1 MLSEPRIGTADRQVA
16 DNHHKDECLRS
27 PSAEAILRIS
37 SHQQAKR
44 MDSVNGFLSRRDH
57 HVTHVRFTRFL
68 NQQRDETERG
78 PVECADL
85 PPAQEESPLRSSFR
99 QADLT
104 TKTPE
109 HLVYTRIFGGL
120 DGARDQIRTGDPHVG
135 KEMLALISLRN
146 FA

>member
-1 MLSEPRIGTADRQVA
+1 MTSEPRIGTADRQVA

-85 PPAQEESPLRSSFR
+85 PPAQEESPLRSSFH

-104 TKTPE
+104 TRNPRTSRIHE
-109 HLVYTRIFGGL
+109 NIWGLRWSTRPDSNWRPSRWQGEL
-120 DGARDQIRTGDPHVG
+120 
-135 KEMLALISLRN
+135 KIS
-146 FA
+146 